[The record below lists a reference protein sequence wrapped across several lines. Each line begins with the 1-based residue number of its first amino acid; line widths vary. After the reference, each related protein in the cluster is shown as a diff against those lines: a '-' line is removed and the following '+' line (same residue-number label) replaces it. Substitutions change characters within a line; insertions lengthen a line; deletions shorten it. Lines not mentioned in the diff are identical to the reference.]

1 MTTTNRRIVLASR
14 PTGAAREDN
23 FRLETAPVPD
33 LAEGQVLVRHHYLS
47 LDPYMRGRM
56 SDAKS
61 YAPPQPLNEVMLGA
75 TVGEIVASKDPAFA
89 VGDKVLGAGGWQEY
103 AVVDVAAAGP
113 WLRKLDASKIPLTA
127 FLGAVGMPGVTAWYG
142 LNEICAPK
150 SGDTVAVTA
159 ASGAVGGIVGQL
171 AKAKGCR
178 VVGVAGGKEKCDF
191 VTRELGFDVCIDYK
205 SAPDAKTF
213 GALLREAAPKG
224 VDAYFENVGG
234 MILDQ
239 MLMRMNAHGR
249 IALCGMIAGYDGAPA
264 PLTYPALILTQR
276 LKVQGFIVSEHMS
289 AWPKA
294 LGELGALV
302 AAGAL
307 KYRETIADG
316 LLSAPRAFLG
326 LLKGENFGKQLVK
339 LV

>member
-1 MTTTNRRIVLASR
+1 MVRRR
-14 PTGAAREDN
+14 W
-23 FRLETAPVPD
+23 
-33 LAEGQVLVRHHYLS
+33 
-47 LDPYMRGRM
+47 GR
-56 SDAKS
+56 
-61 YAPPQPLNEVMLGA
+61 
-75 TVGEIVASKDPAFA
+75 
-89 VGDKVLGAGGWQEY
+89 
-103 AVVDVAAAGP
+103 
-113 WLRKLDASKIPLTA
+113 RRC
-127 FLGAVGMPGVTAWYG
+127 
-142 LNEICAPK
+142 NEICAPK

-249 IALCGMIAGYDGAPA
+249 I
-264 PLTYPALILTQR
+264 
-276 LKVQGFIVSEHMS
+276 VSEHMS